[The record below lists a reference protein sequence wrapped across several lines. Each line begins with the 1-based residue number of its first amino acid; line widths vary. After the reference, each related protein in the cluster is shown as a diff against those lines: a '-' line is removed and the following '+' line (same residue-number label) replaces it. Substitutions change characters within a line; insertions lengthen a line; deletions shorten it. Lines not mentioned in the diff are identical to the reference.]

1 MIQQTY
7 ITPQIIA
14 YKYPKSLSSSPEPR
28 VREKA
33 SVLNYQKSL
42 STSMQPPVR
51 QKARIHDD
59 LKAGGTLVKKFGA
72 ELTKDGIKINLV
84 R

>member
-7 ITPQIIA
+7 ITPKA
-14 YKYPKSLSSSPEPR
+14 VANKYPKSLSISMKSQ

-42 STSMQPPVR
+42 SISMQQSVR
-51 QKARIHDD
+51 QKVKIRDD
-59 LKAGGTLVKKFGA
+59 LKGGGTLVKKFEA
-72 ELTKDGIKINLV
+72 ELTKDGIKVNLIK
-84 R
+84 

>member
-7 ITPQIIA
+7 ITPNSIA
-14 YKYPKSLSSSPEPR
+14 YKYPKSLSIHIGYQ

-42 STSMQPPVR
+42 SVSMQKSVR
-51 QKARIHDD
+51 QKAKIRDD
-59 LKAGGTLVKKFGA
+59 LKAGGTLVKKFEA
-72 ELTKDGIKINLV
+72 KLTKDGIKINLIK
-84 R
+84 